1 MKRTPIIAGNW
12 KQNNLEREAI
22 ALTQKL
28 MRRTWNLKHAELIL
42 FPPFTS
48 LSQLHKLLVSS
59 PIQLGAQD
67 ISPYSGGAYTGEIS
81 GEMLREFCSHVI
93 IGHSERRSLFGESD
107 SILLEKMRSALH
119 SRLIPVFCVGELLE
133 EREAGKAG
141 MVVSRQLEN
150 VLSYLPLSDPGKIIL
165 AYEPVWAIGTGQS
178 ATPEDAEKMISGVIR
193 PMLERMGGNDF
204 GHGVRILYGGSVKP
218 GNARAFF
225 SRKGIDGALVGGASL
240 EPEDF
245 LEILQRVQAVSSL

>member
-1 MKRTPIIAGNW
+1 MNRKPIIAGNW
-12 KQNNLEREAI
+12 KQNKLERDAI

-28 MRRTWNLKHAELIL
+28 MRRTWNLKEAELIL

-67 ISPYSGGAYTGEIS
+67 ISPFTGGAYTGEIS
-81 GEMLREFCSHVI
+81 GEMLGEFCSHVI
-93 IGHSERRSLFGESD
+93 IGHSERRSLFRETD
-107 SILLEKMRSALH
+107 SILLEKMRSALR

-133 EREAGKAG
+133 ERENGRAET
-141 MVVSRQLEN
+141 VVRSQLEN
-150 VLSYLPLSDPGKIIL
+150 VLSLLPLTDPGNIIL

-178 ATPEDAEKMISGVIR
+178 ATPEDAEGMISGVIR
-193 PMLERMGGNDF
+193 PVLERLGGSAF
-204 GHGVRILYGGSVKP
+204 GQGVRILYGGSVKP
-218 GNARAFF
+218 GNARAFL

-240 EPEDF
+240 RAEDF
-245 LEILQRVQAVSSL
+245 LEILRSV

>member
-1 MKRTPIIAGNW
+1 MKRKPIIAGNW
-12 KQNNLEREAI
+12 KQNKLEREAI

-28 MRRTWNLKHAELIL
+28 MRRTWDLKEAELIL

-67 ISPYSGGAYTGEIS
+67 ISPYPGGAYTGEIS
-81 GEMLREFCSHVI
+81 GEMLGEFCSHVI
-93 IGHSERRSLFGESD
+93 IGHSERRSLFGETD
-107 SILLEKMRSALH
+107 TTLLEKMRSALH

-133 EREAGKAG
+133 ERESGRAGT
-141 MVVSRQLEN
+141 VVTNQLKN
-150 VLSYLPLSDPGKIIL
+150 VISHLPLTDPEKIIL

-178 ATPEDAEKMISGVIR
+178 ATPEDAEGMISGVIR
-193 PMLERMGGNDF
+193 PMLERLGGSDF
-204 GHGVRILYGGSVKP
+204 GQGVRILYGGSVKP

-225 SRKGIDGALVGGASL
+225 SRQGIDGALVGGASL
-240 EPEDF
+240 NAEDF
-245 LEILQRVQAVSSL
+245 LGILQSL

>member
-1 MKRTPIIAGNW
+1 MIAGNW
-12 KQNNLEREAI
+12 KQNKLEREAI

-28 MRRTWNLKHAELIL
+28 MRRTWNLKEAELIL

-67 ISPYSGGAYTGEIS
+67 ISPYTGGAYTGEIS
-81 GEMLREFCSHVI
+81 GEMLGEFCSHVI
-93 IGHSERRSLFGESD
+93 IGHSERRTLFGESD
-107 SILLEKMRSALH
+107 SILLKKIRSALH

-133 EREAGKAG
+133 EREKGRAGT
-141 MVVSRQLEN
+141 VVSSQLEN
-150 VLSYLPLSDPGKIIL
+150 VLSRFPLTDPEKIIL

-178 ATPEDAEKMISGVIR
+178 ATPEDAEGMISGVIR
-193 PMLERMGGNDF
+193 PMLERLGGGDF
-204 GHGVRILYGGSVKP
+204 GQGVRILYGGSVNP

-225 SRKGIDGALVGGASL
+225 SRTGIDGALVGGASL
-240 EPEDF
+240 RAEEF
-245 LEILQRVQAVSSL
+245 LEILRGLQSVSVF